1 MEQDTNQQG
10 SKTLEIPLSRS
21 VSEELETDADLGT
34 EAEDTE
40 FSACIGDQP
49 LGLKLRDV
57 FTKLNKDVPV
67 ECALYKRFDV
77 WLIPHRFSLVRKRGL
92 AEPVAVGLEIEYETK
107 DQTCSVISLIPGP
120 RFQDHGQICL
130 ENSYSGAVDA
140 GGDFTKC
147 LENFNTGTALKLG
160 ALSFG
165 ITAKGRVAFS
175 FHATISTPIISA
187 CGEGSSRCEW
197 RFDRYDQPLFGKTI
211 ETWAALVLPKRK
223 KELAYTLRFYYLKRT
238 LFFPTRKEGQPIRIV
253 CQLTT

>member
-1 MEQDTNQQG
+1 MEQVASQEG
-10 SKTLEIPLSRS
+10 SQNLEIPLSHS

-34 EAEDTE
+34 EAEDIE
-40 FSACIGDQP
+40 FFAYVGDQP

-92 AEPVAVGLEIEYETK
+92 AEPVAVGLEIEYEAK
-107 DQTCSVISLIPGP
+107 KQTCSVISLIPGP
-120 RFQDHGQICL
+120 RFQHHGRVSL
-130 ENSYSGAVDA
+130 ETSYSGAIDA
-140 GGDFTKC
+140 SGDFTGC
-147 LENFNTGTALKLG
+147 LEDLAEPAFNLG

-165 ITAKGRVAFS
+165 ITAKGKVAFS
-175 FHATISTPIISA
+175 FHASVSTPIISA

-238 LFFPTRKEGQPIRIV
+238 LFFPTRKEGQPLRIV
-253 CQLTT
+253 CQLTS